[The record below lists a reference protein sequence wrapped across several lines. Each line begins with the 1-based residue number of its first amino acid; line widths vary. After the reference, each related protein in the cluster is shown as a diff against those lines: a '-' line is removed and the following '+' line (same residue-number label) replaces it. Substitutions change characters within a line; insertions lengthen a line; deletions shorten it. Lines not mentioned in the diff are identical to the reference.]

1 MTSKTVT
8 PVRSL
13 SIRCINNN
21 IAYSEFSNFNKLMSS
36 GDLIKKLAT
45 ANNFNFTENNGN
57 ITVFCFDEIQVYK
70 FIKDLFNKI
79 V

>member
-45 ANNFNFTENNGN
+45 ANNFNFT
-57 ITVFCFDEIQVYK
+57 
-70 FIKDLFNKI
+70 
-79 V
+79 